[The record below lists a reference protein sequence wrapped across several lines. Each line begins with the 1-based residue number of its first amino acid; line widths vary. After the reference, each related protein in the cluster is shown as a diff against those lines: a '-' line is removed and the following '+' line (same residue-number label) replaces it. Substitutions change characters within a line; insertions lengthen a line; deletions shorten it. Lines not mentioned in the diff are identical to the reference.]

1 PRRGLTA
8 ERPGR
13 PPPPEDTG
21 SPMQD
26 LLQALQEFLSPWPS
40 AYTAVMLGILLLLAW
55 LANFITKKVL
65 LRALRKALGMLPA
78 LRADDAPAVHMRAV
92 PRLANVVPALVIAGG
107 IVLVPGLPPEVA
119 LVERNLAQV
128 FIVVT
133 VVMAISHVL
142 DDLNTVYERRPDAR
156 NKPIKGYLQVAK
168 IILFALAALIAIA
181 ILAGV
186 ELLHVLAGL
195 GAARAV
201 LMLIFQDT
209 ILSFAASLQ
218 ISGDGR
224 VRIGDWIEMPS

>member
-26 LLQALQEFLSPWPS
+26 WLHALQEFLSPWPW

-55 LANFITKKVL
+55 LASFITKKLL
-65 LRALRKALGMLPA
+65 LRALRAAPGMLRA

-119 LVERNLAQV
+119 LFVRNLAQV

-142 DDLNTVYERRPDAR
+142 DDLN
-156 NKPIKGYLQVAK
+156 
-168 IILFALAALIAIA
+168 
-181 ILAGV
+181 
-186 ELLHVLAGL
+186 
-195 GAARAV
+195 
-201 LMLIFQDT
+201 
-209 ILSFAASLQ
+209 
-218 ISGDGR
+218 
-224 VRIGDWIEMPS
+224 